1 MNIRL
6 EEIYIY
12 PIKSMGGISLQEAK
26 ALIRGFKFD
35 RRMML
40 TDGEG
45 QFLSQRRIP
54 AMARF
59 KLSTDD
65 NGFIV
70 QYGNDK
76 IHIPFKLNP
85 EKFRKVTLWNDRITA
100 PEADDHYNR
109 WFSDHLDQECHL
121 VFMDKVSNRPVDPK
135 YAVRNEQVSYAD
147 GFPFLITGTGSLAD
161 LNQRLETPVP
171 MDRFRPNIVISTEAP
186 FIEDDLGIFHL
197 GEAIFK
203 RVKPCSRCIITTTDQ
218 LTGKRSKEPL
228 KTLSEYRKI
237 EQKVLF
243 GQNLVCLREGRVKT
257 GDNLIPVSNY
267 NS

>member
-12 PIKSMGGISLQEAK
+12 PIKSMGGISLQESK

-59 KLSTDD
+59 KLSADE

-70 QYGNDK
+70 EYNYDK
-76 IHIPFKLNP
+76 IHIPFKLSP
-85 EKFRKVTLWNDRITA
+85 EKFRKVTVWDDQVTA
-100 PEADDHYNR
+100 PEADNYYNR
-109 WFSDHLDQECHL
+109 WFSNHLDQECHL
-121 VFMDKVSNRPVDPK
+121 VFMDKLSNRPVDRK
-135 YAVRNEQVSYAD
+135 YAARNEQVSYAD
-147 GFPFLITGTGSLAD
+147 GFPYLIIGNGSLAD

-171 MDRFRPNIVISTEAP
+171 MDRFRPNIVLSTDAP
-186 FIEDDLGIFHL
+186 FIEDDLDIFHL
-197 GEAIFK
+197 GEATFK

-228 KTLSEYRKI
+228 KTLSEYRRI
-237 EQKVLF
+237 DQKVLF
-243 GQNLVCLREGRVKT
+243 GQNLICLREGRVKT

-267 NS
+267 TS

>member
-12 PIKSMGGISLQEAK
+12 PIKSMGGISLQESK

-40 TDGEG
+40 TNGEG
-45 QFLSQRRIP
+45 RFLSQRRIP
-54 AMARF
+54 ALARF
-59 KLSTDD
+59 KLSTDED
-65 NGFIV
+65 GFIV
-70 QYGNDK
+70 QYDNDR
-76 IHIPFKLNP
+76 IHIPFKLSS
-85 EKFRKVTLWNDRITA
+85 EKYRKVTVWDDQVTA
-100 PEADDHYNR
+100 PAADNYYNR
-109 WFSDHLDQECHL
+109 WFSEHLDQECHL
-121 VFMDKVSNRPVDPK
+121 VFMDKVSNRPVDRK
-135 YAVRNEQVSYAD
+135 YAVSNEQVSYAD
-147 GFPFLITGTGSLAD
+147 GFPYLIISTGSLAD
-161 LNQRLETPVP
+161 LNQRLEIPVP
-171 MDRFRPNIVISTEAP
+171 MDRFRPNIVVSTETP
-186 FIEDDLGIFHL
+186 FTEDDLDIFHL

-237 EQKVLF
+237 DQKVLF
-243 GQNLVCLREGRVKT
+243 GQNLICLREGVVKT